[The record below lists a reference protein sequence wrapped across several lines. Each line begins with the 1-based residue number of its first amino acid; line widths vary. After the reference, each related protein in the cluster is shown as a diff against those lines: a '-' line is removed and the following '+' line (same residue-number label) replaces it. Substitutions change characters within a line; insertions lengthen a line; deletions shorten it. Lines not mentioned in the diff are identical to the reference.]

1 MTVSVKHLS
10 DEEAWKKANLINCSG
25 DKKTQPVKRVKTQKP
40 NADLNTMT
48 FDQLKEKYA
57 EAMERLA
64 AYRALPDKQI
74 LAPQI
79 RGISNFIAAIKVV
92 MKKKASPEQAVFLT
106 YLNEVEKEANTAKI
120 LRVELEQVRS
130 SQFNERQRVKAE
142 HIRLSHERSLL
153 IHNQFKKLVQE
164 HLSHN
169 IYVSIIQEASAVV
182 DNLLMNKGA
191 ENA

>member
-64 AYRALPDKQI
+64 AYRELPDKQI

-92 MKKKASPEQAVFLT
+92 MKKKASPEQALFLT
-106 YLNEVEKEANTAKI
+106 YLSEVEKEASTAKN
-120 LRVELEQVRS
+120 LRVELQQVRS

-169 IYVSIIQEASAVV
+169 VYVSIIQEASAVV